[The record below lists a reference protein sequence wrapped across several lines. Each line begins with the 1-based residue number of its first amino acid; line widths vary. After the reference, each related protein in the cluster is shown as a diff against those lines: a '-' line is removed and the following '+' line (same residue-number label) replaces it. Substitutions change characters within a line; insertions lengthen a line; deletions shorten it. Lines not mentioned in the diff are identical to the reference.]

1 MKRLLVEKNK
11 ESDNRW
17 LVMCL
22 PPEINDLQLMSKEET
37 LHKRKK
43 NYNSKNKENKEKDQ
57 HTRWKKC
64 NPVRKKKKQL

>member
-1 MKRLLVEKNK
+1 
-11 ESDNRW
+11 
-17 LVMCL
+17 MCL

-57 HTRWKKC
+57 QQDE
-64 NPVRKKKKQL
+64 NEVNSVVSPIFL

>member
-1 MKRLLVEKNK
+1 MEVVEENKRLLVEKNK

-57 HTRWKKC
+57 QQDER
-64 NPVRKKKKQL
+64 NVIL